1 MNDLLKYCPFC
12 GAEAKLVKRKFKV
25 GFYPSGGTYYVHC
38 KKCLITTQPRTNAES
53 VIEAWNRRMND
64 AEAHSSACIN
74 QEVKQDEK
82 RKRF

>member
-38 KKCLITTQPRTNAES
+38 KKCLITTQPEKAAA
-53 VIEAWNRRMND
+53 VI
-64 AEAHSSACIN
+64 
-74 QEVKQDEK
+74 V
-82 RKRF
+82 